1 MTLSVSRKLLL
12 ATLSALLAVL
22 LLVAV
27 GQRLIDKVFD
37 GANVANLNTVPS
49 ILLLDE
55 LRRDFLLLRHAVARH
70 VLEGELGKKSAIDEE
85 IVDLQQRV
93 HRSLRRYG
101 QDGCL
106 GRSCVADSQDG
117 DLLAAEQDLLAR
129 YEPRLEP
136 MLAAS
141 RKGTQGFAEARDIL
155 VSNNQIS
162 SELADTLDRHMALN
176 ARYASESALEAEKL
190 KERAGLIQLGVG
202 AAVLLLIAGIN
213 VYTLRSLL
221 RQLGGEPAEA
231 AQVAERLSQGDL
243 AVEFSPRPGAEDSVL
258 ARLQMM
264 VLSLRRLADRADAI
278 GQGDLDREVPL
289 ASERDRLGLAVKQMV
304 SQLNAGRALDQR
316 RMWLKDGY
324 AQLAEALP
332 REIDVQAVA
341 DQGLSLLARYLHAGR
356 GVLYTPASA
365 AGQLELLASFMYSE
379 RPRVGAQY
387 ALGEGAIGQVAR
399 ERKPIILHQPQEE
412 LAPILSGTQS
422 TAPAHTYTYPL
433 LYESELIGVL
443 ELATLARLGETES
456 EYLGNACATL
466 ASALYLAQQRHRVQ
480 QMLQDSEAAG
490 RLLREQ
496 SDSLREANLR
506 MEEQQQQLQQQTEE
520 LQQSNAQME
529 EQQQQLQQQTEELQ
543 QSNSQLEESQAQL
556 EQQNRD
562 LESARGAL
570 DERARE
576 LDQASRYKSEFLANM
591 SHELRTPLNSIILL
605 SKMASSEE
613 DAPDSAELREWSAVI
628 HRSGQELLR
637 LINDVLDLSK
647 VEAGRLELQPGLI
660 ASQDLCEE
668 LRALFEP
675 VGMDKGLGFVIEDQ
689 LRASFCSDPHLLG
702 QVLRNLL
709 SNAFKF
715 CKQGQVTLRLQRQ
728 PGSDRPL
735 RLTVQDTGIGIAKD
749 KQALV
754 FEAFAQADG
763 STSRE
768 YGGTGLGLTIS
779 QRLVQLLGGCIELR
793 SELGQGS
800 SFTLC
805 LPDLAL
811 PPLSPLSPGP
821 AATTPAPAAALPP
834 AASKPAQPPQ
844 DDRQGLK
851 PGDAVILLIDD
862 DPVLGRA
869 LLTLNRGRGYK
880 TLVAASGREGLA
892 LARQHLPRGILLDLG
907 LPDMDGSQLLH
918 QLKTDAALASTP
930 VYIISGRDRDE
941 ALLREGALGYLQ
953 KPVSDEGLLRAE
965 ACLLEQMLPGQ
976 AGEQAVLLVESGSL
990 REAELR
996 ELLQGRAAQLQSL
1009 RWTQGA
1015 DVQAL
1020 LAGQRFAAAVLD
1032 LAGMSLDE
1040 ALALCAALRAA
1051 QPQLALVFY
1060 TDSGLDSESEARLR
1074 RYSDSVIMKSAQAH
1088 RRLQSKIER
1097 FLSEA
1102 VAAPPAPAPALPTAQ
1117 APREAAGP
1125 ASTELAG
1132 KRILVADDDPRNLFA
1147 IVAVLERQGARI
1159 STATNGRKAL
1169 DHLATHE
1176 VDLLL
1181 LDIMMP
1187 EMDGYQTLSAL
1198 RADARLAGL
1207 PVIVLTA
1214 KALPADREKILASG
1228 ADDFIAKP
1236 VNYEQLIATL
1246 RRWSKGRVV

>member
-27 GQRLIDKVFD
+27 GQQQIGKVFD
-37 GANVANLNTVPS
+37 GANAANINAVPS
-49 ILLLDE
+49 IILLDE
-55 LRRDFLLLRHAVARH
+55 MRRDFLLLRHAVARH
-70 VLEGELGKKSAIDEE
+70 VLVVEADKKQAIEAE
-85 IVDLQQRV
+85 IGGLLQQVR
-93 HRSLRRYG
+93 RALRRYG
-101 QDGCL
+101 QDACQGQ
-106 GRSCVADSQDG
+106 SCVASPQDG
-117 DLLAAEQDLLAR
+117 DLIANEQDLLAR
-129 YEPRLEP
+129 YESTLEP

-141 RKGTQGFAEARDIL
+141 RKGAQGFAEARDMLFGNNL
-155 VSNNQIS
+155 VSR
-162 SELADTLDRHMALN
+162 ELAEVIDKHMVLN
-176 ARYASESALEAEKL
+176 AKIAGEAAQEAERL
-190 KERAGLIQLGVG
+190 KERASLIQLSLG

-213 VYTLRSLL
+213 LYTLRGLL

-278 GQGDLDREVPL
+278 GQGDLDQEVPL

-304 SQLNAGRALDQR
+304 SQLKAGRALGQR

-341 DQGLSLLARYLHAGR
+341 EQGLSLVARYLHAGR
-356 GVLYTPASA
+356 GVLYTPAAA

-379 RPRVGAQY
+379 RPRVGAQC

-443 ELATLARLGETES
+443 ELATLARLGETEN

-496 SDSLREANLR
+496 SDSLREANQR

-543 QSNSQLEESQAQL
+543 QSNSQLEASQAQL

-675 VGMDKGLGFVIEDQ
+675 VGADKGLGFVIEDQ

-728 PGSDRPL
+728 PGSDKPL

-779 QRLVQLLGGCIELR
+779 QRLVQLLGGCIELH

-811 PPLSPLSPGP
+811 PPGQ
-821 AATTPAPAAALPP
+821 AAATPAPAAVLPAALP
-834 AASKPAQPPQ
+834 KPALPPQ

-851 PGDAVILLIDD
+851 PGEAVILLIDD

-965 ACLLEQMLPGQ
+965 ACLLEQVLPGQ
-976 AGEQAVLLVESGSL
+976 VGEQALLLVESGSL

-1009 RWTQGA
+1009 RWTQGM
-1015 DVQAL
+1015 DVPAL

-1032 LAGMSLDE
+1032 LAGISLDE
-1040 ALALCAALRAA
+1040 ALALCASLRAA

-1088 RRLQSKIER
+1088 RRLLGKIER

-1102 VAAPPAPAPALPTAQ
+1102 VAVPAAPAPALPAAQ

-1125 ASTELAG
+1125 ASTELSG

-1246 RRWSKGRVV
+1246 RRWSKGRSA